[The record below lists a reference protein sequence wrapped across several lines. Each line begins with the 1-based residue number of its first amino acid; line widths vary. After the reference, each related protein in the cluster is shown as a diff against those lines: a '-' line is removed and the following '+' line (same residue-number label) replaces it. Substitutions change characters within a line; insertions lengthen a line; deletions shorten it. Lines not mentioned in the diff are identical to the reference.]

1 MPKEMSMDIM
11 KLNQIFIISVMVLF
25 VVTSGQMAFGY
36 GGPPVQSDANNY
48 TVEIYSDNESYML
61 GDTIIFSGTVNK
73 YDADRTLRITIFDS
87 TDRYLVTQKTSVE
100 TDGSFSHG
108 IELNKKFSEGKFIVK
123 AQYGNTNTTV
133 KIMSF
138 LISSNSDSEIPSDHE
153 IPSWLK
159 TTVGYWADD
168 VSSDG
173 EFVNAIKFLIE
184 DGIIQIPPTTQGAD
198 NSDQIPSWLK
208 TTVGYWADDVSS
220 DGEFVNAIKFLIENG
235 LMKISN

>member
-1 MPKEMSMDIM
+1 MQMRIM
-11 KLNQIFIISVMVLF
+11 KLNKILIISVITLF

-36 GGPPVQSDANNY
+36 GGPPVQSSGNNY
-48 TVEIYSDNESYML
+48 TVDIYADNESYML
-61 GDTIIFSGTVNK
+61 GDTITFTGTVNK
-73 YDADRTLRITIFDS
+73 YDDGRNLRITIFDS
-87 TDRYLVTQKTSVE
+87 TDRYLITQKTSVE
-100 TDGSFSHG
+100 TDGTFSHS

-123 AQYGNTNTTV
+123 AQYGSTNNTV

-138 LISSNSDSEIPSDHE
+138 VISANNDTILSQDNE

-159 TTVGYWADD
+159 TTVGYWADG

-184 DGIIQIPPTTQGAD
+184 DGIIQIPPTTQGTG
-198 NSDQIPSWLK
+198 NTDQIPSWLK
-208 TTVGYWADDVSS
+208 TTVGYWSDGVSS

-235 LMKISN
+235 LMTISN

>member
-1 MPKEMSMDIM
+1 MPKEIQMRIM
-11 KLNQIFIISVMVLF
+11 KLNKILIISVITLF

-36 GGPPVQSDANNY
+36 GGPPVQSGTNNY
-48 TVEIYSDNESYML
+48 TVDIYADNESYML
-61 GDTIIFSGTVNK
+61 GDTITFTGTVNK
-73 YDADRTLRITIFDS
+73 YDDGRNLRITIFDS
-87 TDRYLVTQKTSVE
+87 TDRYLITQKTLVE
-100 TDGSFSHG
+100 TDGTFSHS

-123 AQYGNTNTTV
+123 AQYGSTNTTV

-138 LISSNSDSEIPSDHE
+138 VISSNNDTTLSQDNE

-159 TTVGYWADD
+159 TTVGYWADG

-184 DGIIQIPPTTQGAD
+184 DGIIQIPQTPQGTG
-198 NSDQIPSWLK
+198 NTDQIPSWLK
-208 TTVGYWADDVSS
+208 TTVGYWADGVSS

-235 LMKISN
+235 LMTISN

>member
-1 MPKEMSMDIM
+1 MPKEMSMGIM

-61 GDTIIFSGTVNK
+61 GDTITFSGTVNK

-100 TDGSFSHG
+100 TDGTFSHG

-138 LISSNSDSEIPSDHE
+138 LISSNSNPE

-184 DGIIQIPPTTQGAD
+184 DGIIQIPPTTQGDD

>member
-1 MPKEMSMDIM
+1 MTKEIAMYEM
-11 KLNQIFIISVMVLF
+11 KLNKIFIISVISLF

-36 GGPPVQSDANNY
+36 GGPPVQSSSNNY
-48 TVEIYSDNESYML
+48 TVEIYSENESYML
-61 GDTIIFSGTVNK
+61 GDTITFTGNVNK
-73 YDADRTLRITIFDS
+73 YDADRNLRITIFDS
-87 TDRYLVTQKTSVE
+87 SNKYLVTQKPSVE
-100 TDGSFSHG
+100 NDGTFSHS
-108 IELNKKFSEGKFIVK
+108 IILNEKFSEGKFIVK
-123 AQYGNTNTTV
+123 AQYGNSNTTV

-138 LISSNSDSEIPSDHE
+138 LISSDIDSGIPQDNE

-159 TTVGYWADD
+159 TTVGYWADG

-184 DGIIQIPPTTQGAD
+184 DGIVQIPPTTQGAE
-198 NSDQIPSWLK
+198 NADQIPSWLK
-208 TTVGYWADDVSS
+208 TTVGYWADGVSS

>member
-1 MPKEMSMDIM
+1 MPKETSMGIM
-11 KLNQIFIISVMVLF
+11 KLNQIFIISVITLF

-36 GGPPVQSDANNY
+36 GGPPVQSDTNNF
-48 TVEIYSDNESYML
+48 TVDIYSDNESYML

-100 TDGSFSHG
+100 TDGTFSHG

-138 LISSNSDSEIPSDHE
+138 LISSNSNPE

-184 DGIIQIPPTTQGAD
+184 DGIIQIPPTTQGDD

>member
-1 MPKEMSMDIM
+1 MT
-11 KLNQIFIISVMVLF
+11 LVIFTF
-25 VVTSGQMAFGY
+25 SGQQALGQY
-36 GGPPVQSDANNY
+36 GGAPAPSNANNY

-61 GDTIIFSGTVNK
+61 GDTITFTGNVNK
-73 YDADRTLRITIFDS
+73 YDAERNLRITIFDS

-100 TDGSFSHG
+100 TDGTFSHS
-108 IELNKKFSEGKFIVK
+108 IILNEKFSDGKFIVK
-123 AQYGNTNTTV
+123 AQYGNSNTTV
-133 KIMSF
+133 KIISF
-138 LISSNSDSEIPSDHE
+138 VISSNNDSTSSQENE

-159 TTVGYWADD
+159 TTVGYWADG

-184 DGIIQIPPTTQGAD
+184 NGIVQIPPTTQGAD
-198 NSDQIPSWLK
+198 NTDQIPSWLK
-208 TTVGYWADDVSS
+208 TTVGYWADGVSS

>member
-1 MPKEMSMDIM
+1 MPKEMQMRIM
-11 KLNQIFIISVMVLF
+11 KLNKILIISVITLF

-36 GGPPVQSDANNY
+36 GGPPVQSDTNNY
-48 TVEIYSDNESYML
+48 TVDIYADNESYML
-61 GDTIIFSGTVNK
+61 GDTITFTGTVNK
-73 YDADRTLRITIFDS
+73 YDDGRNLRITIFDS
-87 TDRYLVTQKTSVE
+87 TDRYLITQKTLVE
-100 TDGSFSHG
+100 TDGTFSHS

-123 AQYGNTNTTV
+123 AQYGSTNTTV

-138 LISSNSDSEIPSDHE
+138 VISSNHDTILSQDNE

-159 TTVGYWADD
+159 TTVGYWADG

-184 DGIIQIPPTTQGAD
+184 DGIIQIPQTTQGTG
-198 NSDQIPSWLK
+198 NTDQIPSWLK
-208 TTVGYWADDVSS
+208 TTVGYWADGVSS

-235 LMKISN
+235 LMTISN

>member
-1 MPKEMSMDIM
+1 MSIM
-11 KLNQIFIISVMVLF
+11 KLNQIFIISVMALF

-36 GGPPVQSDANNY
+36 GGPPVQSDTNNY
-48 TVEIYSDNESYML
+48 TVEIYSNNESYIL
-61 GDTIIFSGTVNK
+61 GDTITFSGTVNK

-100 TDGSFSHG
+100 TDGTFSHG

-138 LISSNSDSEIPSDHE
+138 LISSNSNPE
-153 IPSWLK
+153 
-159 TTVGYWADD
+159 
-168 VSSDG
+168 
-173 EFVNAIKFLIE
+173 
-184 DGIIQIPPTTQGAD
+184 
-198 NSDQIPSWLK
+198 IPSWLK

>member
-1 MPKEMSMDIM
+1 MTIEKSMSIM
-11 KLNQIFIISVMVLF
+11 KLNQIFIISVMALF

-36 GGPPVQSDANNY
+36 GGPPVQSDTNNY
-48 TVEIYSDNESYML
+48 TVEIYSNNESYIL
-61 GDTIIFSGTVNK
+61 GDTITFSGTVNK

-100 TDGSFSHG
+100 TDGTFSHG

-138 LISSNSDSEIPSDHE
+138 LISSNSNPE

-184 DGIIQIPPTTQGAD
+184 DGIIQIPPTTQGDD